1 MLLLL
6 TLVPLK
12 LLERKVNQIFYRNVT
27 QSKMLEGLDESL
39 NNNIKAGV
47 KVYKQMANSKGNEA
61 IDEVFD
67 GGVADMVVDLLEK
80 NFRDE
85 DGRMVGPAQY
95 HVNKLKLK
103 GKEKIN
109 VDRTYKNLFEAQMYL
124 MNNLY
129 SNLQSE
135 FGNMVSLAKTRN
147 KDLQAKVAREE
158 QKIMQYEMDPG
169 INVNFLGFLP
179 PN

>member
-1 MLLLL
+1 M
-6 TLVPLK
+6 
-12 LLERKVNQIFYRNVT
+12 
-27 QSKMLEGLDESL
+27 
-39 NNNIKAGV
+39 
-47 KVYKQMANSKGNEA
+47 
-61 IDEVFD
+61 
-67 GGVADMVVDLLEK
+67 
-80 NFRDE
+80 
-85 DGRMVGPAQY
+85 
-95 HVNKLKLK
+95 
-103 GKEKIN
+103 
-109 VDRTYKNLFEAQMYL
+109 FEAQMYL

>member
-1 MLLLL
+1 
-6 TLVPLK
+6 
-12 LLERKVNQIFYRNVT
+12 
-27 QSKMLEGLDESL
+27 
-39 NNNIKAGV
+39 
-47 KVYKQMANSKGNEA
+47 MANSKGNEA
-61 IDEVFD
+61 IDEAFD

-85 DGRMVGPAQY
+85 DGRMVGPAQF
-95 HVNKLKLK
+95 HINKLELK

-129 SNLQSE
+129 GDLQKE
-135 FGNMVSLAKTRN
+135 FGNMVSLAKTSN
-147 KDLQAKVAREE
+147 KQLQAKVTKEN

-169 INVNFLGFLP
+169 INVNFLDFLP
-179 PN
+179 SN

>member
-1 MLLLL
+1 MSTATTTKLSKK
-6 TLVPLK
+6 TLEILK
-12 LLERKVNQIFYRNVT
+12 NFASINSNILVNPGNVIT
-27 QSKMLEGLDESL
+27 TISP
-39 NNNIKAGV
+39 V
-47 KVYKQMANSKGNEA
+47 KNVLSEA
-61 IDEVFD
+61 TIDETFD

-95 HVNKLKLK
+95 HVNKIKLK

-129 SNLQSE
+129 GNLQKE
-135 FGNMVSLAKTRN
+135 FGSMVLLAKTNN
-147 KDLQAKVAREE
+147 KQLQAKVTKEN